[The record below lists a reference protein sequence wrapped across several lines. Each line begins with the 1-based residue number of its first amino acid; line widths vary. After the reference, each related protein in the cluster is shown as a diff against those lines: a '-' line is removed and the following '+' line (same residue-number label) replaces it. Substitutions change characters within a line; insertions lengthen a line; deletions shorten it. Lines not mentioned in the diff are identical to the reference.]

1 MSVLWVQNFPEGS
14 GTHRK
19 KSEGKVGLM
28 KNLSETITIEEKRAN
43 LIIKYR
49 GFEIVERE
57 EKNGLIV
64 LRVKKDEEKIIM
76 HVILGN
82 ETIGIAFV
90 RVLKEQVV
98 EEGAERGIIV
108 GDGKYTYSARSNAAE
123 MGIELI
129 PPNIPTFD
137 IFQHTLVP
145 HHEII
150 SKEEQEELTK
160 KYHARAYQFPWIK
173 STDPISVILGAK
185 PGDVLKIRQQSE
197 TAGEY
202 ETYRYVV

>member
-1 MSVLWVQNFPEGS
+1 MSD
-14 GTHRK
+14 
-19 KSEGKVGLM
+19 
-28 KNLSETITIEEKRAN
+28 TINIQEKRAN

-64 LRVKKDEEKIIM
+64 LRVKKDGEKIIM

-82 ETIGIAFV
+82 QTIGIAYV
-90 RVLKEQVV
+90 REIKEQVD

-108 GDGKYTYSARSNAAE
+108 GDGKYTYSARSNSKD
-123 MGIELI
+123 MNIELI

-137 IFQHTLVP
+137 IFEHTLVP
-145 HHEII
+145 HHQII
-150 SKEEQEELTK
+150 TKEEQEELTK

-202 ETYRYVV
+202 DTYRYVV

>member
-1 MSVLWVQNFPEGS
+1 
-14 GTHRK
+14 
-19 KSEGKVGLM
+19 M